1 MNEHDYEP
9 VPGLPA
15 SLPKG
20 ETILWQGAPNWH
32 VFARRAMRV
41 RLVAGYFV
49 LLAVWGISG
58 RLSSGMDPWDVA
70 VSTARLGALGVVAIA
85 LLVVFAWLV
94 ARTTLYTIT
103 SKRVVMRI
111 GIALPITIQIPFH
124 RIESAGTNIWPD
136 GGGDIAL
143 TLMPREKIGYLV
155 MWPHVRPWKLAKAQ
169 PTLRGIPDTEGVASI
184 LGRALAAS
192 ASQPAKSISLA
203 AAAAASDVAH
213 APAAA

>member
-9 VPGLPA
+9 VLGCRPA
-15 SLPKG
+15 SKG

-32 VFARRAMRV
+32 LFARRAMRV

-58 RLSSGMDPWDVA
+58 RLSSGMDPWDVV

-85 LLVVFAWLV
+85 LLVLFAWLV
-94 ARTTLYTIT
+94 ARTTLITIT
-103 SKRVVMRI
+103 SRRVVMRS

-143 TLMPREKIGYLV
+143 TLMPREKLGYLV
-155 MWPHVRPWKLAKAQ
+155 LCRMCVRGNWRRPSLVCAVFPMRRVWRQ
-169 PTLRGIPDTEGVASI
+169 SWG
-184 LGRALAAS
+184 GRLAAS
-192 ASQPAKSISLA
+192 LRNLPNQYPLQRPPRPAT
-203 AAAAASDVAH
+203 
-213 APAAA
+213 